1 MHLTTMTLL
10 EQAIA
15 LAVQAHLGQTDKA
28 GQPYI
33 LHPLRL
39 MLSLRSEDE
48 QIVAVLHDVVEDTDL
63 TLDAL
68 RQHGFPEH
76 VVAAIGLLSKQPGDT
91 YEAFIDRLSGNLLA
105 VRVKL
110 ADLADNMNLSRLAHV
125 GDKELARLQRYHAA
139 WLKLAKLV

>member
-1 MHLTTMTLL
+1 MTSL

-15 LAVQAHLGQTDKA
+15 LAVQAHRGQTDKA

-48 QIVAVLHDVVEDTDL
+48 QIVAVLHDVVEDTDI

-76 VVAAIGLLSKQPGDT
+76 VLTAIGLLSKQPGDT
-91 YEAFIDRLSGNLLA
+91 YEAFIDRLSANPLA

-110 ADLADNMNLSRLAHV
+110 ADLADNMNLKRLAQV

-139 WLKLAKLV
+139 WLKLSKLV